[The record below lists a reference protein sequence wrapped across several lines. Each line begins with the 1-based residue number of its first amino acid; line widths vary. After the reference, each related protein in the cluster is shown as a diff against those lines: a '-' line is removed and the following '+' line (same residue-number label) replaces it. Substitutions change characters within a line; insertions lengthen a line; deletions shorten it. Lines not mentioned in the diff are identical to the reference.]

1 MKKRIYAAID
11 LKSFYAS
18 VECIERNLDPLATNL
33 VVADQSRTEK
43 TICLAV
49 SPALKSYGIPGRAR
63 LFEVIEKVREAN
75 RKRLYKAPGR
85 RFAGASFLDI
95 ELKNHP
101 EFSIDYIVAPPRMA
115 HYMEQSARIYD
126 IYLQYVAPEDIH
138 SYSIDEVF
146 IDITDYLGCH
156 HQTPKEF
163 VMMLIQDV
171 LKTTGITAT
180 AGIGSNLY
188 LAKIAMDIWAK
199 HIPADEN
206 GVRIAELDEMN
217 YRRLLWSHRPITDF
231 WRVGRG
237 YAKKLEQHGIFT
249 MGDVARC
256 SVGNPMDA
264 HNEELLYNLFGINAE
279 LLIDHAWGWEPCTIA
294 DIKAYRPSSNSIGGG
309 QVLEE
314 PYDYEHTRLVVREM
328 ADQLALDLV
337 AKRLMTKQLVLTVGY
352 DIENINDKERRQQYR
367 GEVTIDR
374 YGRKIPK
381 HARGTEN
388 LEKYT
393 SSSKKI
399 VTAVLSLFDRIVDK
413 NLLTRR
419 LTLSAENV
427 KSEDDVNREKPF
439 VQLDL
444 FSDPVAELEK
454 EKQEEQ
460 LLKRERRQQEMILS
474 IKEKFGKNSI
484 LKGMNLQ
491 KGATARNRN
500 SKIGGHKA

>member
-1 MKKRIYAAID
+1 
-11 LKSFYAS
+11 
-18 VECIERNLDPLATNL
+18 
-33 VVADQSRTEK
+33 
-43 TICLAV
+43 
-49 SPALKSYGIPGRAR
+49 
-63 LFEVIEKVREAN
+63 
-75 RKRLYKAPGR
+75 
-85 RFAGASFLDI
+85 
-95 ELKNHP
+95 
-101 EFSIDYIVAPPRMA
+101 
-115 HYMEQSARIYD
+115 
-126 IYLQYVAPEDIH
+126 
-138 SYSIDEVF
+138 
-146 IDITDYLGCH
+146 
-156 HQTPKEF
+156 
-163 VMMLIQDV
+163 
-171 LKTTGITAT
+171 
-180 AGIGSNLY
+180 
-188 LAKIAMDIWAK
+188 
-199 HIPADEN
+199 
-206 GVRIAELDEMN
+206 
-217 YRRLLWSHRPITDF
+217 
-231 WRVGRG
+231 
-237 YAKKLEQHGIFT
+237 
-249 MGDVARC
+249 
-256 SVGNPMDA
+256 
-264 HNEELLYNLFGINAE
+264 
-279 LLIDHAWGWEPCTIA
+279 
-294 DIKAYRPSSNSIGGG
+294 
-309 QVLEE
+309 
-314 PYDYEHTRLVVREM
+314 M

>member
-1 MKKRIYAAID
+1 MD
-11 LKSFYAS
+11 
-18 VECIERNLDPLATNL
+18 T
-33 VVADQSRTEK
+33 
-43 TICLAV
+43 
-49 SPALKSYGIPGRAR
+49 
-63 LFEVIEKVREAN
+63 
-75 RKRLYKAPGR
+75 
-85 RFAGASFLDI
+85 